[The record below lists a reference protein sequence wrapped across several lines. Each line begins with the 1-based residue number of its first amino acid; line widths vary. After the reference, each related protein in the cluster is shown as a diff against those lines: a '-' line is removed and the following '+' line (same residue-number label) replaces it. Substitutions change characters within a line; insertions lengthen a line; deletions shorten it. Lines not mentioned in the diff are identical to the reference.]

1 MCLAGLVFVGL
12 ASCQKKASAPAPP
25 PPKVTVTPIIQ
36 EDVHV
41 MRNWVGLLNGYQNA
55 DIKAQV
61 TGYLMTQ
68 DYKEGSLVKKGEV
81 LFTIDKRPFEAAL
94 AQAQADYAKAVANA
108 QLAEI
113 TLDRQTQLYRTKVIS
128 QQEYDTSY
136 QNTQASI
143 ASVAAQQANV
153 QTAKIN
159 LNYCTIT
166 APLDGIAGV
175 AQAQI
180 GDLVGPGGTASVLT
194 QMSQVNPIKVNFSIT
209 EEEYLGAAALLKR
222 LQQAK
227 QQDLHDVLQLTLA
240 DGTVFPK
247 KGRFDFVNRQVN
259 VATGTIQITALFPN
273 DEDVLR
279 PGLFARVTAPVE
291 ELKGALVV
299 PQAATVELQG
309 NYLVIVLGPDN
320 VVQPTPVKLGPTKG
334 EMQVIMGPVKAGD
347 KVVVGG
353 VEKMR
358 PGMKVDPQPYQP
370 PGPHLQVAPDA
381 SSEASPSPSTKPG
394 VESRG
399 DENRY
404 GCRAVVPTAC
414 LPTGPWHKGLYT

>member
-1 MCLAGLVFVGL
+1 
-12 ASCQKKASAPAPP
+12 
-25 PPKVTVTPIIQ
+25 
-36 EDVHV
+36 

-55 DIKAQV
+55 DIRAQV

-227 QQDLHDVLQLTLA
+227 QQDLHERSTTDSCRRHGLSEKRPFRLCKSAGERCDRDHPNNGFVSQRRRRPAAGPLRAGNGSRRGTERGVGCSSGSNGGTAGQLPGGGARTGQRGA
-240 DGTVFPK
+240 SDTRQTRSHE
-247 KGRFDFVNRQVN
+247 GRD
-259 VATGTIQITALFPN
+259 
-273 DEDVLR
+273 
-279 PGLFARVTAPVE
+279 
-291 ELKGALVV
+291 
-299 PQAATVELQG
+299 
-309 NYLVIVLGPDN
+309 
-320 VVQPTPVKLGPTKG
+320 
-334 EMQVIMGPVKAGD
+334 AGD
-347 KVVVGG
+347 SGARQG
-353 VEKMR
+353 R
-358 PGMKVDPQPYQP
+358 
-370 PGPHLQVAPDA
+370 
-381 SSEASPSPSTKPG
+381 
-394 VESRG
+394 
-399 DENRY
+399 
-404 GCRAVVPTAC
+404 
-414 LPTGPWHKGLYT
+414 